1 MVRTIVS
8 IWPLPLMADR
18 PRFSPVSKYEIP
30 AVPMGSIAILRVT
43 DQQEWD
49 YLAAG
54 RTIKQVVTAEELALD
69 LIRSWQRLTYGDS
82 GEVGVFLWPKDTE
95 PTEAEVMASPEYA
108 EAKAKQD
115 ALMRNIVIT
124 ARELFRNNQQKAIVL
139 LHYTAAAWL
148 QIEGEEWQ
156 GNTMSRDKT
165 KECIYCRAFIS
176 AAAVICPKCTQIV
189 DPEGHVRIQ
198 RDIENQINAIKQ
210 QATLPPDNGGSALR
224 PALAKAGK

>member
-8 IWPLPLMADR
+8 IWPMPLTAYR
-18 PRFSPVSKYEIP
+18 PRFTPVSNYDIT
-30 AVPMGSIAILRVT
+30 AAPMGGFSTLKVT
-43 DQQEWD
+43 DQQEFD
-49 YLAAG
+49 YLGAQ
-54 RTIKQVVTAEELALD
+54 RTVKTVVPVDELAQD
-69 LIRSWQRLTYGDS
+69 LIRSWQRITYGDS
-82 GEVGVFLWPKDTE
+82 GAVGVFVWPKDTE
-95 PTEAEVMASPEYA
+95 PTEAEVLASPEFA
-108 EAKAKQD
+108 AAKEQQD

-124 ARELFRNNQQKAIVL
+124 ARELFKNNQQKAIGL

-198 RDIENQINAIKQ
+198 QQIKNQIDALTQ